1 MVVSLVNARV
11 ISLFSGDTAEEAKVD
26 LQESYE
32 ELKQILSEEGKTM
45 PQLQFVYIFAMD

>member
-32 ELKQILSEEGKTM
+32 ELKQILSEEGKIM